1 MLTGAISSQIP
12 MLKVLNQHWKPA
24 TCFAGTLRIDNTIRV
39 PLGQLVKLRAD
50 WQSAPASSTDWRLRF
65 GCPLL

>member
-1 MLTGAISSQIP
+1 
-12 MLKVLNQHWKPA
+12 
-24 TCFAGTLRIDNTIRV
+24 V

-50 WQSAPASSTDWRLRF
+50 WQSAPASAPDAHLRS

>member
-1 MLTGAISSQIP
+1 
-12 MLKVLNQHWKPA
+12 
-24 TCFAGTLRIDNTIRV
+24 V